1 MEELKAVAMR
11 WEHRRVLGVS
21 SVSELALV
29 SDKTLRKLP
38 LGPRRKAQALR
49 QAAANDKLFRRKH
62 TSPSSTRKQAAL
74 QPIRPLPQGRAHLSV
89 HSVLQPGES
98 RKLELANLLRNVI
111 VKAERDSQLLNPHG
125 LEGDAVEAE
134 TCMLWQLANGRQ
146 FFDVRRAEN
155 DLVESLGPPDTAAS
169 PCEGRS
175 RDDAEPIDIG

>member
-1 MEELKAVAMR
+1 
-11 WEHRRVLGVS
+11 
-21 SVSELALV
+21 
-29 SDKTLRKLP
+29 
-38 LGPRRKAQALR
+38 
-49 QAAANDKLFRRKH
+49 
-62 TSPSSTRKQAAL
+62 
-74 QPIRPLPQGRAHLSV
+74 
-89 HSVLQPGES
+89 VLQPGES